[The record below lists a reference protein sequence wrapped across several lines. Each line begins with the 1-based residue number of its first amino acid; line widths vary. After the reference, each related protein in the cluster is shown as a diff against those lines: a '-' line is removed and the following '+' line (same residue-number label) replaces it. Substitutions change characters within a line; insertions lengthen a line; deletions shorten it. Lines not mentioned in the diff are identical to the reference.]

1 MRRRPVSLI
10 GFVLVLIGTLSL
22 VSQPAAA
29 QNRQEPAAATNAGP
43 PGRTADGQPDIR
55 GSWTKQ
61 GAGTK
66 EFNVVYAPV
75 TPNNRSGYPVIGIF
89 DDGTV
94 GFKAN
99 LRETRGEDVV
109 REGIVDLEPDGGL
122 PWHPWAF
129 EERKAKT
136 KKLMDPESL
145 ADLQPGQRCMAPSVN
160 KLGSPKILQ
169 SPGKVVMV
177 YNDVY
182 RIIPLDGRPH
192 VGTAMRLFS
201 GNPRG
206 RWEGNTLIVEST
218 NFTGMTWHNMTGLFE
233 SDVMRI
239 IERFTVVDADT
250 MEYEITVDDPELFTR
265 TWTTRGSFQRDRRD
279 PKDSDFLEIACHEGN
294 VVGRALESSLW
305 RLGRARPSAR

>member
-1 MRRRPVSLI
+1 M
-10 GFVLVLIGTLSL
+10 
-22 VSQPAAA
+22 
-29 QNRQEPAAATNAGP
+29 
-43 PGRTADGQPDIR
+43 
-55 GSWTKQ
+55 
-61 GAGTK
+61 
-66 EFNVVYAPV
+66 
-75 TPNNRSGYPVIGIF
+75 IGIF

-99 LRETRGEDVV
+99 RRGTRTEDVI

-129 EERKAKT
+129 EERIAKT

-145 ADLQPGQRCMAPSVN
+145 ADVQPGHRCMAPSVN

-169 SPGKVVMV
+169 PPGKAVMV
-177 YNDVY
+177 YANAY
-182 RIIPLDGRPH
+182 RVIPLDGRPH

-218 NFTGMTWHNMTGLFE
+218 NFTGMTWHNLTGLFE
-233 SDVMRI
+233 TDAMRI

-250 MEYEITVDDPELFTR
+250 MEYEVTVDDPELFSR
-265 TWTTRGSFQRDRRD
+265 TWTTKGGFQRDRRD

-294 VVGRALESSLW
+294 VVGRALESALW